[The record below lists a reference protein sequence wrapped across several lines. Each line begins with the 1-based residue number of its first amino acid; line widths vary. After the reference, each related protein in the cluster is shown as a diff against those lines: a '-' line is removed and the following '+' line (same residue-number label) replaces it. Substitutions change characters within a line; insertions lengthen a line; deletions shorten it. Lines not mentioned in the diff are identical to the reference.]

1 MKGLILKD
9 IYGCRFQII
18 GGFAIML
25 FPMIMLSL
33 GGGGMAV
40 AGEENNYVQSIV
52 GIVVYGMINY
62 MSIVIC
68 SSFYL
73 NTLSYDEKSG
83 WNKIQ
88 RAMPLTGGQII
99 GGKFLGVGAVVGT
112 LTLISLAFNLL
123 SAAVYG
129 MPFEPM
135 IAMPLCLGLLETM
148 TLLPVIVLGY
158 RFGAK
163 SVTWLYYIVMGIIAA
178 GIIALPTA
186 FFNGNLSVAALRG
199 IAYIGIP
206 ALFAVVFI
214 VCYVTG
220 KKAVTVDIGSGK

>member
-18 GGFAIML
+18 SGFAIML
-25 FPMIMLSL
+25 FPMIMTSL
-33 GGGGMAV
+33 AGGGMAV
-40 AGEENNYVQSIV
+40 AGEGTNYVQLLF

-88 RAMPLTGGQII
+88 RAMPLTDGQII
-99 GGKFLGVGAVVGT
+99 GGKFLGVAAIVGT

-158 RFGAK
+158 KFGAK
-163 SVTWLYYIVMGIIAA
+163 SVIWLYYIFMGIIAA

-186 FFNGNLSVAALRG
+186 FFNGDLTVAALRG
-199 IAYIGIP
+199 IAYGGIP

-220 KKAVTVDIGSGK
+220 KKAVTVDI

>member
-25 FPMIMLSL
+25 YPMILTSL
-33 GGGGMAV
+33 AGGGMAV
-40 AGEENNYVQSIV
+40 AEGENGFVQSIV
-52 GIVVYGMINY
+52 GVVVYGMINY

-83 WNKIQ
+83 WTKMQ

-99 GGKFLGVGAVVGT
+99 GGKFLGVAAVVGT
-112 LTLISLAFNLL
+112 LTIISLAFNLL
-123 SAAVYG
+123 NAAVYG

-163 SVTWLYYIVMGIIAA
+163 SVIWLYYIFMGIIAA

-186 FFNGNLSVAALRG
+186 FFNGDLTVAALRG
-199 IAYIGIP
+199 IAYGGIP
-206 ALFAVVFI
+206 ALFVVVFI
-214 VCYVTG
+214 VCCVTG
-220 KKAVTVDIGSGK
+220 KKAVTVDI

>member
-25 FPMIMLSL
+25 FPMIMMSL
-33 GGGGMAV
+33 AGGGMAV
-40 AGEENNYVQSIV
+40 ADAENNYVQSIV

-83 WNKIQ
+83 WAKMQ

-112 LTLISLAFNLL
+112 LTLISLAFNLF
-123 SAAVYG
+123 SAIIYE

-135 IAMPLCLGLLETM
+135 IAMPLCLGFLEMM

-163 SVTWLYYIVMGIIAA
+163 SVTWLYYIVMEIIAA
-178 GIIALPTA
+178 GTIALAAAFLVGDITA
-186 FFNGNLSVAALRG
+186 AAMRG
-199 IAYIGIP
+199 IAYGGIP
-206 ALFAVVFI
+206 ALFAVILI
-214 VCYVTG
+214 VCYITG
-220 KKAVTVDIGSGK
+220 KKAVTVDI

>member
-1 MKGLILKD
+1 MILKD
-9 IYGCRFQII
+9 IYRCRFKII

-25 FPMIMLSL
+25 FPMIVMSL
-33 GGGGMAV
+33 AGGGMAV
-40 AGEENNYVQSIV
+40 ADEGNNYLRSIA
-52 GIVVYGMINY
+52 IVVFYGTINY

-83 WNKIQ
+83 WTKMQ

-99 GGKFLGVGAVVGT
+99 GGKFLGVGVIVGT
-112 LTLISLAFNLL
+112 LTIISLVFDLL
-123 SAAVYG
+123 SAAIYG

-135 IAMPLCLGLLETM
+135 IAMPLCIGLLETM

-163 SVTWLYYIVMGIIAA
+163 SVTWVYYIVMGNITA
-178 GIIALPTA
+178 GTIALSTA
-186 FFNGNLSVAALRG
+186 FLVGDIPAAAMRG
-199 IAYIGIP
+199 IAYGGIP
-206 ALFAVVFI
+206 ALFAAVFA

-220 KKAVTVDIGSGK
+220 KKAVTVDI

>member
-25 FPMIMLSL
+25 FPMIMMSL
-33 GGGGMAV
+33 AGGGMAV
-40 AGEENNYVQSIV
+40 ADAENNYVQSIV

-83 WNKIQ
+83 WAKMQ

-112 LTLISLAFNLL
+112 LTLISLAFNLF
-123 SAAVYG
+123 SAIIYE

-135 IAMPLCLGLLETM
+135 IAMPLCLGFLEMM

-163 SVTWLYYIVMGIIAA
+163 SVIWLYYIVMGIIAA
-178 GIIALPTA
+178 GTIALAAAFLVGDITA
-186 FFNGNLSVAALRG
+186 AAMRG
-199 IAYIGIP
+199 IAYGGIP
-206 ALFAVVFI
+206 ALFAVI
-214 VCYVTG
+214 LTVCYVAG
-220 KKAVTVDIGSGK
+220 KKAVTVDI

>member
-25 FPMIMLSL
+25 YPMILMSL
-33 GGGGMAV
+33 AGGGMAV
-40 AGEENNYVQSIV
+40 AEGENGFVQSIV
-52 GIVVYGMINY
+52 GVVVYGMINY

-83 WNKIQ
+83 WTKMQ

-99 GGKFLGVGAVVGT
+99 GGKFLGVAAVVGT
-112 LTLISLAFNLL
+112 LTVISLAFNLL
-123 SAAVYG
+123 NAAVYG

-135 IAMPLCLGLLETM
+135 IAMPLCIGLLETM

-163 SVTWLYYIVMGIIAA
+163 SVTWVYFIVMGIIAA
-178 GIIALPTA
+178 GTIALITA
-186 FFNGNLSVAALRG
+186 FLVGDITAAAMRIVSYG
-199 IAYIGIP
+199 GIP

-214 VCYVTG
+214 VCCVTG
-220 KKAVTVDIGSGK
+220 KKAVTVDI

>member
-18 GGFAIML
+18 CGFAIML
-25 FPMIMLSL
+25 YPMIILSL
-33 GGGGMAV
+33 AGGGMFV
-40 AGEENNYVQSIV
+40 AGDGDSDFVKSIV
-52 GIVVYGMINY
+52 GIIVYGMINY
-62 MSIVIC
+62 ISIVIC

-83 WNKIQ
+83 WTKMQ

-112 LTLISLAFNLL
+112 LTSISLAFNLF
-123 SAAVYG
+123 SAIIYE

-135 IAMPLCLGLLETM
+135 IAMPLCIGLLETM

-163 SVTWLYYIVMGIIAA
+163 SVTWVYYIVMGNITA
-178 GIIALPTA
+178 GTIALSTA
-186 FFNGNLSVAALRG
+186 FLVGDIPAAAMRG
-199 IAYIGIP
+199 IAYGGIP
-206 ALFAVVFI
+206 ALFAAVFA
-214 VCYVTG
+214 VCYVAG
-220 KKAVTVDIGSGK
+220 KKAVTVDI

>member
-18 GGFAIML
+18 CGFAIML
-25 FPMIMLSL
+25 YPMILMSL
-33 GGGGMAV
+33 AGGGMAV
-40 AGEENNYVQSIV
+40 AEGENGFVQSIV
-52 GIVVYGMINY
+52 GVVVYGMVNY

-83 WNKIQ
+83 WTKMQ

-99 GGKFLGVGAVVGT
+99 GGKFLGVAAIVGT

-135 IAMPLCLGLLETM
+135 IAMPLCIGFLETM
-148 TLLPVIVLGY
+148 TLLPTIVLGY

-163 SVTWLYYIVMGIIAA
+163 SVTWVYFIVIGIIAA
-178 GIIALPTA
+178 GTIALITA
-186 FFNGNLSVAALRG
+186 FLVGDVTAAAMRIVSYG
-199 IAYIGIP
+199 GIP

-214 VCYVTG
+214 VCCVTG
-220 KKAVTVDIGSGK
+220 KKAVTVDI

>member
-25 FPMIMLSL
+25 FPMILMSL
-33 GGGGMAV
+33 AGGGIAIAG
-40 AGEENNYVQSIV
+40 GEESDSVKSIV
-52 GIVVYGMINY
+52 GIVVYWMINY

-73 NTLSYDEKSG
+73 NTLKSDEVSG
-83 WNKIQ
+83 WTKMQ

-112 LTLISLAFNLL
+112 LTVISLAFNLFN
-123 SAAVYG
+123 AVTFE

-148 TLLPVIVLGY
+148 TLLPTIVLGY

-163 SVTWLYYIVMGIIAA
+163 SVTWAYLIVMIIISAGAITLIVAFLVGDITADVFRIIAY
-178 GIIALPTA
+178 G
-186 FFNGNLSVAALRG
+186 
-199 IAYIGIP
+199 GIP
-206 ALFAVVFI
+206 ALFAVVFT

-220 KKAVTVDIGSGK
+220 KKAVTVDI

>member
-25 FPMIMLSL
+25 FPMIMMSL
-33 GGGGMAV
+33 AGGGMAV
-40 AGEENNYVQSIV
+40 ADEGNNNLRSIA
-52 GIVVYGMINY
+52 VVVFYGTINY

-83 WNKIQ
+83 WAKMQ

-112 LTLISLAFNLL
+112 LTLISLAFNLF
-123 SAAVYG
+123 SAIIYE

-135 IAMPLCLGLLETM
+135 IAMPLCLGFLEMM

-178 GIIALPTA
+178 GTIALAAAFLVGDITA
-186 FFNGNLSVAALRG
+186 AAMRG
-199 IAYIGIP
+199 IAYVGIP
-206 ALFAVVFI
+206 ALFAVILI
-214 VCYVTG
+214 VCYITG
-220 KKAVTVDIGSGK
+220 KKSVTVDI